1 MTEQLTQRIQKS
13 LSEVE
18 KFNPELVERLA
29 ESALSLLVRSGVI
42 SEKEIDEAKTK
53 GNEGL
58 EELLARKQIE
68 NDSQN

>member
-58 EELLARKQIE
+58 EELLTRKQIE